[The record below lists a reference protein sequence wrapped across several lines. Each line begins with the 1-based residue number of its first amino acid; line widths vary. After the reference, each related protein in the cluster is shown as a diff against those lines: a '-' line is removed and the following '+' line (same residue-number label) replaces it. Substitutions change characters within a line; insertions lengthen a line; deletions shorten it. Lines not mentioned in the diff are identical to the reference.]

1 MNNPILRKAMISM
14 AILLIPGLALADVKI
29 SLKIRGGWAYFSGGD
44 VNRGA
49 LSLFDW
55 ERTFWPATQ
64 GGHRPVHSGYEIGG
78 DIIFKLNPTIGIG
91 IGGGYLRTSR
101 GSVMDVSDPE
111 TGITGWLT
119 TRPDLSATPIRL
131 ALILDF
137 PVSKKFNLSAS
148 IGGSCYLQ
156 ARYRDNAEESTYVG
170 NNMLVGWYAIR
181 TRVEKKGVPL
191 GFDGGVGIEYRL
203 APRIFL
209 CFDVKGRYAR
219 LRGLEGSS
227 AFSDEFND
235 ILERGKLYYESVPM
249 LAGSPRLTMVQTSPP
264 AGPGGEP
271 RLAVVDLSGISLQAG
286 IRIRL

>member
-1 MNNPILRKAMISM
+1 MKKLILRKAVT
-14 AILLIPGLALADVKI
+14 AIVLLLIPGSVPADVKI
-29 SLKIRGGWAYFSGGD
+29 SLKVQGGWAYVSGGD

-55 ERTFWPATQ
+55 EKTFWPATQ
-64 GGHRPVHSGYEIGG
+64 GGPRSVHSGFDFGG
-78 DIIFKLNPTIGIG
+78 DIIIELNHDRHRRRRRISEDFPV
-91 IGGGYLRTSR
+91 
-101 GSVMDVSDPE
+101 SVMDVSDPE
-111 TGITGWLT
+111 AGITGWLT
-119 TRPDLSATPIRL
+119 TKPDLSATPIRL
-131 ALILDF
+131 GLFLNV
-137 PVSKKFNLSAS
+137 PVSKKVNLNAS

-156 ARYRDNAEESTYVG
+156 ARYSDNAEESTYVG

-203 APRIFL
+203 LPRVFL
-209 CFDVKGRYAR
+209 CFDAKGRYAK

-235 ILERGKLYYESVPM
+235 IVERGRLYYESVPM

-271 RLAVVDLSGISLQAG
+271 RQAVVDLSGISLKAG